1 MKQETVC
8 AFPVELFSVSDTGA
22 SSSKGACV
30 CAVVA
35 LPSRPPKYSL
45 VCYSAQ
51 QVTFCVARMSYVD
64 GYNTSLRLLTH
75 ASSGHISFSDDADQR
90 WSVFFAD
97 AAQQTRFLACCGVSF
112 YALFGAPG
120 ASVFSYDVSFP
131 SSSLRLE
138 VGDRAHVSFT
148 SYELTVKDN
157 MYAVGALGEQ
167 RGDAAGGTTT
177 SQQQQPFYVFQ
188 PSTSAAQ
195 LAQGSFGFEGSVV
208 GMREEDVRVFVVPAG
223 FTTRVSDSL
232 ANVSAQGLVFV
243 VRLAQVEHVD
253 EEPASARQ
261 AADNG
266 QRAPPSVYA
275 ATEDGDARQ
284 ASAPSEQALMV
295 VAAAPTAAGVA
306 PATSSA
312 ASAVPAFLSTNGI
325 PAEHMSVLRKIELGV
340 NTAVATARDVHGVT
354 AIFSQDWHR
363 YIERPKP
370 SLLSNRALL
379 EQVQRVVEEEETA
392 QKHLDACDSA
402 LQALEARNKE
412 LQQRIDRAV
421 SDSQRLL
428 EEKSRGATKAMEARL
443 ERERQLVKLKDEI
456 RVKEQTQ
463 EDLQRRVAALRS
475 YIDTSS
481 EELRQLQGRFDVH
494 EIQSKGL
501 AERIS
506 TIQESL
512 SEERRRSATLAS
524 KSSSTEEAIC
534 KAQAQHR
541 LADGQ
546 LTAARGLAERERL
559 RYLQVMEDER
569 SHRAT
574 DADILRKD
582 IVDALDARE
591 RQYQVDRC
599 RLAEEQFMRGLRDGK
614 AEGRR
619 VAETDLLGHQD
630 ELRLNLQRAKTEV
643 EIRKEEVRRSIESA
657 MALRRTLGGKVT
669 ELEAQLA
676 SATRKQT
683 NLHYKLSQWQTWCRT
698 ARDTV
703 SQHWRALLSYATH
716 PCTQDELL
724 KMMEAVRT
732 AEQSSYASD
741 DGDEGSDGTG
751 GPVRVDLQFQLDH
764 WRQTRIRCI
773 AQRQRWLW
781 DDMLDLYTKGAFV
794 HFDREWLHPLIEAH
808 DATLEAVAQLYAQ
821 QHGGRALFDCCAE
834 EAQERWSVQQQWW
847 STIHEIEEWLA
858 AQRTAQENLKDE
870 EAAAREALWKE
881 YMDGGEAVV
890 QLCAS
895 QLRAQVML
903 LHEEMQARDE
913 LVSEEQRRRR
923 LLPDEAQQQW
933 AASCSSALRLFE
945 EEEEAARAGLEA
957 EAYMSYSGLEF
968 QCAYALRA
976 AQQLSA
982 QHVEQQRLLAEET
995 AARQAVMQEASDAV
1009 ERCRL
1014 AAAAVVSS
1022 AEAAAA
1028 PPIETPQEGG
1038 SPANLFSPSP
1048 METMHSAPLPP
1059 PLAEETSASPLPSPC
1074 SSSHA
1079 RSPPSPTHPVEGRT
1093 PTADESATTPQVAG
1107 VPAPSHGA
1115 ADAEPP
1121 VGPAVALQHVDSSPA
1136 PPPPPAAELGFG
1148 FADPP
1153 RVAWGDHS
1161 SGSGGSNR
1169 LRDGGLTMTT
1179 DTFFSSEPP
1188 PLPPPDEADSLAQAV
1203 AAPSEQRS
1211 ASTFHAVATVVAPP
1225 PPRCSSHAEFS
1236 AAPTLAIT
1244 AESDDT
1250 LPPSSEVAE
1259 VDRQHMSDQ
1268 RSGSSGGESTSS
1280 SLRTSSTSAVQR
1292 AGDAAALFTALP
1304 LQHDSAGREE
1314 GAAVDRDSPSSTQ
1327 RRPLRAFGADSSNI
1341 GEDLSGDMSRG
1352 QGSQKSPTSV
1362 PCRARRPTT
1371 KQPAAG
1377 SATQKPKLF
1386 DSSSDSEHGE

>member
-1 MKQETVC
+1 
-8 AFPVELFSVSDTGA
+8 
-22 SSSKGACV
+22 
-30 CAVVA
+30 
-35 LPSRPPKYSL
+35 
-45 VCYSAQ
+45 
-51 QVTFCVARMSYVD
+51 MSYVD
-64 GYNTSLRLLTH
+64 GHNTSLRLLTH

-97 AAQQTRFLACCGVSF
+97 AAQQTRFLACCVVSF
-112 YALFGAPG
+112 YVLFGAPG

-148 SYELTVKDN
+148 SYELTEKDN
-157 MYAVGALGEQ
+157 TYAVGALGEQ

-177 SQQQQPFYVFQ
+177 SQQQQLSYVFQ

-243 VRLAQVEHVD
+243 VRLVRVEHVD
-253 EEPASARQ
+253 EEPTSARQ

-284 ASAPSEQALMV
+284 VPARSEQALMV
-295 VAAAPTAAGVA
+295 VAA

-312 ASAVPAFLSTNGI
+312 ASTVPAFLSTNGI
-325 PAEHMSVLRKIELGV
+325 PAEHMSVLRRIELGV
-340 NTAVATARDVHGVT
+340 NTAVATAQDVHGVT

-363 YIERPKP
+363 HMERPKP

-392 QKHLDACDSA
+392 QKHLDECDSA
-402 LQALEARNKE
+402 MQVLESRSKE

-428 EEKSRGATKAMEARL
+428 EEKNNGATKAMEARL
-443 ERERQLVKLKDEI
+443 ERERQLVKLKDEL
-456 RVKEQTQ
+456 RVKEQEQ
-463 EDLQRRVAALRS
+463 EDLQRRVAALRR
-475 YIDTSS
+475 YIDASS

-506 TIQESL
+506 TIEESL
-512 SEERRRSATLAS
+512 SEERRRSATLVS

-541 LADGQ
+541 LTDGK
-546 LTAARGLAERERL
+546 LAAARALAERERL

-643 EIRKEEVRRSIESA
+643 ETRKEEVRRSIESA

-683 NLHYKLSQWQTWCRT
+683 DLHYKLSQWQTWCRT

-732 AEQSSYASD
+732 AEQASYASD

-781 DDMLDLYTKGAFV
+781 DDMLDLYTKGACV
-794 HFDREWLHPLIEAH
+794 HFDREWLHPLIAAH
-808 DATLEAVAQLYAQ
+808 DATLEVVAQLYAQ
-821 QHGGRALFDCCAE
+821 KHGGRALFDCCAE

-858 AQRTAQENLKDE
+858 AQRRAQENLKGE
-870 EAAAREALWKE
+870 EAAAREELWKE
-881 YMDGGEAVV
+881 YMDGGEGVV

-923 LLPDEAQQQW
+923 LLPEEAQQQW
-933 AASCSSALRLFE
+933 AAACSSALRLFE

-957 EAYMSYSGLEF
+957 EAYMSCSGLEF
-968 QCAYALRA
+968 QCAYSLRA

-982 QHVEQQRLLAEET
+982 QHAEQQRLLTEET
-995 AARQAVMQEASDAV
+995 AARQTLMREAADAA
-1009 ERCRL
+1009 ERWRL
-1014 AAAAVVSS
+1014 AAATAVSS
-1022 AEAAAA
+1022 VEAAAA
-1028 PPIETPQEGG
+1028 PPIGSPQEEGD
-1038 SPANLFSPSP
+1038 PATVFCPSP
-1048 METMHSAPLPP
+1048 METMHSAPSPP
-1059 PLAEETSASPLPSPC
+1059 PLAEETSASPPPSPC
-1074 SSSHA
+1074 SASHA
-1079 RSPPSPTHPVEGRT
+1079 LSPPSSTHAVEGRT
-1093 PTADESATTPQVAG
+1093 STADESATTPEAAG
-1107 VPAPSHGA
+1107 APVPSHGVA
-1115 ADAEPP
+1115 VAKSSVD
-1121 VGPAVALQHVDSSPA
+1121 PAVALQHVDSSPA
-1136 PPPPPAAELGFG
+1136 PLPPPAAEVGFG

-1153 RVAWGDHS
+1153 RAAWGDHS
-1161 SGSGGSNR
+1161 SGSDGSNR
-1169 LRDGGLTMTT
+1169 LRDGVLAMTT
-1179 DTFFSSEPP
+1179 GAFFSSEPP
-1188 PLPPPDEADSLAQAV
+1188 PLPPPDGADALSEAV
-1203 AAPSEQRS
+1203 TGPS
-1211 ASTFHAVATVVAPP
+1211 ASAFHAVATVAAPP
-1225 PPRCSSHAEFS
+1225 PPRRSLHAESS

-1244 AESDDT
+1244 AESDDAP
-1250 LPPSSEVAE
+1250 PPSPEAAE

-1268 RSGSSGGESTSS
+1268 RSASSACESTSL
-1280 SLRTSSTSAVQR
+1280 SLRTPSTSAVQR
-1292 AGDAAALFTALP
+1292 AGDAAPPVTALP
-1304 LQHDSAGREE
+1304 LQRDPAEREE
-1314 GAAVDRDSPSSTQ
+1314 GAAADRDALSSTQ
-1327 RRPLRAFGADSSNI
+1327 RRSLRSFGSDSSDI
-1341 GEDLSGDMSRG
+1341 GEDLIGDMASG

-1362 PCRARRPTT
+1362 PHSARGPTT
-1371 KQPAAG
+1371 KQSTAG
-1377 SATQKPKLF
+1377 SATQKPRLF
-1386 DSSSDSEHGE
+1386 DSSSGSEHSE

>member
-131 SSSLRLE
+131 SSSLPLE

-1009 ERCRL
+1009 
-1014 AAAAVVSS
+1014 
-1022 AEAAAA
+1022 
-1028 PPIETPQEGG
+1028 
-1038 SPANLFSPSP
+1038 
-1048 METMHSAPLPP
+1048 
-1059 PLAEETSASPLPSPC
+1059 
-1074 SSSHA
+1074 
-1079 RSPPSPTHPVEGRT
+1079 
-1093 PTADESATTPQVAG
+1093 AG

-1115 ADAEPP
+1115 SDAEPP

-1136 PPPPPAAELGFG
+1136 PPPPPAVELGFG

-1169 LRDGGLTMTT
+1169 LRDGGLAMTT

-1362 PCRARRPTT
+1362 PRRARGPTT